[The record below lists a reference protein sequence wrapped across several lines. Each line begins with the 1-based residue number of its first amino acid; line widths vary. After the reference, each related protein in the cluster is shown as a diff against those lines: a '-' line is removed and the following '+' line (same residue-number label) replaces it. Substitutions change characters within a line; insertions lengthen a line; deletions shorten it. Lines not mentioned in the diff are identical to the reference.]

1 MGTAMKVMK
10 AMKLLKGKFS
20 KSKKVIKDAGN
31 KDHVTPNVMKK
42 PSSNAVES
50 GRDDVSVVSKALTAT
65 PSLNAKLAILKASPI
80 PTAEKVKLL
89 NEKLT
94 HPEWNKLNG
103 RFATARINDADLDET
118 ASQTPRTMLRTLTTA
133 WVLDP
138 AKGEVFKGISCN
150 ISTSHTVTKT
160 LVWESEKTILQKW
173 SQDEL
178 DKHLASGRIIWR
190 EDPSTQGVYEYKD
203 TKQLSE
209 QQQVQR
215 NKLKDFKQKTEVVEE
230 EFENE
235 MNDLENAWNSTGVD
249 SYSLVSLRGTAPE
262 GKGSETAKGKGKG
275 NGKKGNGKL
284 RIEDDPKKK
293 LKSTKALL
301 TTTTKN
307 LSVWG
312 FNQTKMDAKT
322 KKILQQSIKKL
333 EKQAEQIPKLEGS
346 SSEDI
351 MKFIT
356 ATMKLIAECKKIMD

>member
-1 MGTAMKVMK
+1 M
-10 AMKLLKGKFS
+10 
-20 KSKKVIKDAGN
+20 
-31 KDHVTPNVMKK
+31 
-42 PSSNAVES
+42 
-50 GRDDVSVVSKALTAT
+50 
-65 PSLNAKLAILKASPI
+65 
-80 PTAEKVKLL
+80 
-89 NEKLT
+89 
-94 HPEWNKLNG
+94 
-103 RFATARINDADLDET
+103 
-118 ASQTPRTMLRTLTTA
+118 
-133 WVLDP
+133 
-138 AKGEVFKGISCN
+138 
-150 ISTSHTVTKT
+150 
-160 LVWESEKTILQKW
+160 WESEKTILQKW